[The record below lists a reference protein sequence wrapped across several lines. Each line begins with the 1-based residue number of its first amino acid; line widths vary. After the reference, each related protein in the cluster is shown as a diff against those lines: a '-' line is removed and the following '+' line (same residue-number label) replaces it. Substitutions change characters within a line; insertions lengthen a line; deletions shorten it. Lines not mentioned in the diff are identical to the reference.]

1 MAFTLF
7 PKTVKFYDL
16 FIKQNQKLIQ
26 SAIILNDIFENYSNV
41 EEKCAQIHIIE
52 EEADLISREITR
64 QLSQTF
70 ITPIDR
76 EDIHGINIAQEEI
89 QNSIDRIAT
98 RIGIYGFASIQE
110 TAKLMISHIKSM
122 IEETGNMVDYL
133 SHNKDIIESY
143 NVIKQLKDD
152 CETFLFMAIG
162 DLYNYRLS
170 SPEECMDIIDIVK
183 WTHIYNRIE
192 ELVYRTGRLA
202 NIIEGITLKNA

>member
-26 SAIILNDIFENYSNV
+26 SAIILSDIFENYSNV
-41 EEKCAQIHIIE
+41 EEKCAQIHVIE
-52 EEADLISREITR
+52 EDADLISREITR

-76 EDIHGINIAQEEI
+76 EDIHGINIAQEEV

-98 RIGIYGFASIQE
+98 RVGIYGFTSIQQ
-110 TAKLMISHIKSM
+110 TAKLMMTNIKLM
-122 IEETGNMVDYL
+122 IEETGKMVVDL
-133 SHNKDIIESY
+133 SHKQDIIESY
-143 NVIKQLKDD
+143 NVIRQLKDD
-152 CETFLFMAIG
+152 CETFIFIAFS

-170 SPEECMDIIDIVK
+170 SPDECMDIIDIVK

-192 ELVYRTGRLA
+192 ECVYRTGRLA